1 MSSQIFWGEKG
12 TTSKTKLLS
21 FDKDNCIYKHEIKEE
36 ADSLI
41 VCTGCE
47 GEEKDMQ
54 VIQKNHPPF
63 YGKVKRDGTVEEIK
77 MPPVKDIMLFPKD
90 NDREN
95 KKGLRNWTDRLFRR
109 GGAINSKLELP
120 KCMEMEV
127 YLYYGPSF
135 EQLVGK
141 AAEIRAK
148 RIASH
153 AEAQFLHPEF
163 GTKLFVR
170 TVVKKLHRDAHLL
183 REVLFLVPTK
193 YLKKGRLHTFLVDGS
208 IGHHSPSPGTNGI
221 AWGGTVCG
229 KNLKCG

>member
-12 TTSKTKLLS
+12 KTSKTKLLS

-135 EQLVGK
+135 ERLAGPQ
-141 AAEIRAK
+141 AEAKAK

-163 GTKLFVR
+163 GTKIFIT
-170 TVVKKLHRDAHLL
+170 TVLQKLPRDTHSLNQ
-183 REVLFLVPTK
+183 VSNLVPRQNLRT
-193 YLKKGRLHTFLVDGS
+193 GRLHAFLVNGAIGS
-208 IGHHSPSPGTNGI
+208 SFPQPGTSGI
-221 AWGGTVCG
+221 AWVGSLCG
-229 KNLKCG
+229 K

>member
-1 MSSQIFWGEKG
+1 MSFQIIQGVKG
-12 TTSKTKLLS
+12 KMSKTKLLS

-63 YGKVKRDGTVEEIK
+63 YGRVKRDGNVEEIK
-77 MPPVKDIMLFPKD
+77 MPPVKDIMLFPTD
-90 NDREN
+90 NDRGN
-95 KKGLRNWTDRLFRR
+95 KKGLTNWVDGLFRR
-109 GGAINSKLELP
+109 GGARNSKLELP

-170 TVVKKLHRDAHLL
+170 TVVKKLRRDGHLL
-183 REVLFLVPTK
+183 REVSLLVPRK
-193 YLKKGRLHTFLVDGS
+193 YLKKGRLHAFLVDGN
-208 IGHHSPSPGTNGI
+208 IGHHSPSPETNGI
-221 AWGGTVCG
+221 AWVGTVCG
-229 KNLKCG
+229 KNLMCD